1 MRSGSTCINDSDGRK
16 TVGTTYRL
24 LEVGDELVP
33 VLVLLET
40 GERHLRAGDVLDA
53 EKRMRPRAAL
63 MTWRYP
69 HTFFGFS
76 RYSKSV
82 PSSQVMPLLTL
93 AAVYE
98 KPSLWPVLRPNILE
112 VVDA

>member
-40 GERHLRAGDVLDA
+40 GEGHLRAGDVLT
-53 EKRMRPRAAL
+53 RRN
-63 MTWRYP
+63 
-69 HTFFGFS
+69 G
-76 RYSKSV
+76 
-82 PSSQVMPLLTL
+82 
-93 AAVYE
+93 
-98 KPSLWPVLRPNILE
+98 
-112 VVDA
+112 